1 MSQPRLHHYV
11 PQFYLSRFADTAG
24 RLWAW
29 NKSTDAVFQTSPC
42 GLAAERDFYRQE
54 WLASDGHDPMTME
67 RQFADLE
74 AEVAAITGQW
84 LDWLRDGV
92 AGDVIPMPDPNR
104 EIVALYLALQHLR
117 TADFRDI
124 LSAYVADTADEDLSD
139 AKVAEAHTALL
150 WREDVFRP
158 LQARLQACAWIFAR
172 NLTDRPFVTSDNPLA
187 FKTGDN
193 RCWVKAGVM
202 ASEVY
207 AVYPMAPDVILYC
220 HPLEGRAAALQ
231 SFDASLSP
239 VVMQDEMVEHEN
251 SGQVFGAMRFVLS
264 RDNEFDFARAFARSI
279 GTDLYAPPGL
289 AAPHQDD

>member
-11 PQFYLSRFADTAG
+11 PQFYLRRFADAAG

-29 NKSTDAVFQTSPC
+29 NKEKDAAFATSPG

-54 WLASDGHDPMTME
+54 WLAVDGHDPMIME

-74 AEVAAITGQW
+74 TEVAAITGQW
-84 LDWLRDGV
+84 LDWLRV
-92 AGDVIPMPDPNR
+92 AAAGDVIPMPGPNR

-124 LSAYVADTADEDLSD
+124 LSAYAAETADEDLS
-139 AKVAEAHTALL
+139 AAEVAEAHTALL

-158 LQARLQACAWIFAR
+158 LQARLQAGAWIFAR
-172 NLTDRPFVTSDNPLA
+172 NLTDRPFVSSDNPLA

-193 RCWVKAGVM
+193 RQWVKAGVM
-202 ASEVY
+202 VPEVY
-207 AVYPMAPDVILYC
+207 AVYPVAPDVILYC

-231 SFDASLSP
+231 KFDATLSP
-239 VVMQDEMVEHEN
+239 VVLDDEMVEHEN
-251 SGQVFGAMRFVLS
+251 SGQVFGALRFVLS
-264 RDNEFDFARAFARSI
+264 RDNDFDFAREFAPSI

-289 AAPHQDD
+289 AEPGQEG